1 MDGICGECWLI
12 FSFALSTFNIVYGLI
27 TLAVED
33 IASNPFPDSH
43 SKVHI
48 ESDPRYADASVF
60 LVCRYQVGVVMSMMV
75 VMAGMSARLR
85 FGSHGGRGN
94 VSHAMSRG

>member
-1 MDGICGECWLI
+1 VDGICGECWLI
-12 FSFALSTFNIVYGLI
+12 FSFALSTFNIVYKLI

-33 IASNPFPDSH
+33 ITSNPFPDSH
-43 SKVHI
+43 SKVDI

-60 LVCRYQVGVVMSMMV
+60 LVCGYQVGIVMSMM

-85 FGSHGGRGN
+85 FGSHDGRGN

>member
-1 MDGICGECWLI
+1 VDGICGECWLI
-12 FSFALSTFNIVYGLI
+12 FSFALSTFNIVYRLI

-33 IASNPFPDSH
+33 ITSNPFPDSH
-43 SKVHI
+43 SKVDI

-60 LVCRYQVGVVMSMMV
+60 LVWRYQVGIVMSMMV
-75 VMAGMSARLR
+75 VMAGMSSCLR

>member
-1 MDGICGECWLI
+1 LI
-12 FSFALSTFNIVYGLI
+12 FSFALSTFNIVYRLI

-43 SKVHI
+43 SKVDI

-60 LVCRYQVGVVMSMMV
+60 LVCRYQVGIVVSMM

-85 FGSHGGRGN
+85 FGGHGGRGN